1 MMKRKIALL
10 AWLAASLIVLGWWYY
25 RFGLNA
31 ELSRTLRNE
40 SQIYLIIGMAVLSFP
55 SGLLYMYLFGLVVY
69 GLDSVGIDLHEHEML
84 EVFVLWAGFVL
95 SGYLQWFIFLPFIR
109 EKFRSRQA
117 RKIVRH

>member
-1 MMKRKIALL
+1 MKRKIVLF

-40 SQIYLIIGMAVLSFP
+40 SQIYLILGIAVLSFP
-55 SGLLYMYLFGLVVY
+55 SGLIYMYLFGLVVY
-69 GLDSVGIDLHEHEML
+69 GLDSVGIDLHQYEML
-84 EVFVLWAGFVL
+84 EVFILWAGFVL
-95 SGYLQWFIFLPFIR
+95 SGYLQWFILLPFIR

-117 RKIVRH
+117 KKIVRH